1 METDFAG
8 RKLVAFRRAP
18 KRGRGDGDS
27 ELIDDL
33 WRYFDIEMK
42 KKNKN
47 KRTIVDRGIVEGKY
61 RTCDLF
67 FFYREMKGISIFFFF
82 ICINIYIRNNCGN
95 V

>member
-42 KKNKN
+42 KKIKI
-47 KRTIVDRGIVEGKY
+47 KGRLWIGES
-61 RTCDLF
+61 L
-67 FFYREMKGISIFFFF
+67 RENIALAIFSFSIEK
-82 ICINIYIRNNCGN
+82 
-95 V
+95 